1 MLVWNVYRED
11 FNAREIEVY
20 NVFEHWGFLQDL
32 AKGLKKIDREEKKT
46 RKTLCIDTLSA
57 RAKEEFEMN
66 IIALT
71 IETICKTCMYYFW
84 SKCEHEVVVTRW
96 PPYVSY
102 EDYMDMTKEITDH
115 NAKYGKNPLTIN
127 AWPVSSRKIDI
138 YDQLRLNWEK
148 FVGYIIA
155 NKKELYKEA
164 KERKI

>member
-32 AKGLKKIDREEKKT
+32 AKSLRKIDKKEKELKDLPAFAGTKIVGKFRTQLEEMT
-46 RKTLCIDTLSA
+46 N
-57 RAKEEFEMN
+57 EE
-66 IIALT
+66 IRGWCA
-71 IETICKTCMYYFW
+71 YYFW

-102 EDYMDMTKEITDH
+102 EEYMDMTKEIADH

-148 FVGYIIA
+148 FVVYIIA